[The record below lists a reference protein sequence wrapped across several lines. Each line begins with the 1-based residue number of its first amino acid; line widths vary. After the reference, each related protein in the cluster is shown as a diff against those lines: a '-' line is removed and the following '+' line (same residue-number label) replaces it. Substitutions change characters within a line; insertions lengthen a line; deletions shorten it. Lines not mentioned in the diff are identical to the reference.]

1 MCSQLRGRDVHPVT
15 GAGIIQSMCCSPVET
30 CLLAAP
36 QLPTLATSGGL
47 SWLLGGLRTWDDLP
61 SRSEPSERLRCGR
74 ETWLKVADSVHR
86 STPRRD
92 DGYEEHGE
100 AGADFAMIG
109 HLHEQR
115 KQLLATMRQSESELG
130 SVVLQ
135 LSSLESAGR

>member
-1 MCSQLRGRDVHPVT
+1 MITASWQCHSSLYLGHLGR
-15 GAGIIQSMCCSPVET
+15 A
-30 CLLAAP
+30 LLTPGYAIG
-36 QLPTLATSGGL
+36 TSHRAVQGPKG
-47 SWLLGGLRTWDDLP
+47 
-61 SRSEPSERLRCGR
+61 RLRCGHEAR
-74 ETWLKVADSVHR
+74 PTSLIVCV
-86 STPRRD
+86 STPRRE